1 MDDFLYV
8 NDKPVEETYIS
19 KDKSAYLATVSPG
32 NFFTDDFQLEHWLI
46 ISKLKSRRGST
57 LYWTIIVVILKIV
70 VSLVLLKKTKSR
82 ELSLSECTLYLAS
95 VLLMWINI
103 SIPLKKAE
111 TYQSLI
117 LVVLVLANAIVEEI
131 KAYYEKESKV

>member
-1 MDDFLYV
+1 M
-8 NDKPVEETYIS
+8 
-19 KDKSAYLATVSPG
+19 
-32 NFFTDDFQLEHWLI
+32 
-46 ISKLKSRRGST
+46 
-57 LYWTIIVVILKIV
+57 KIV

-82 ELSLSECTLYLAS
+82 ELSLSEWTLYLAS

-103 SIPLKKAE
+103 SIPLKKLE
-111 TYQSLI
+111 TYQKSPAF